1 MACHSRDAVGTPA
14 RPLGTIFRSPGYS
27 KLAARDAEATILI
40 ALLIIEIIIVQRDT
54 PRSGELISV

>member
-1 MACHSRDAVGTPA
+1 
-14 RPLGTIFRSPGYS
+14 
-27 KLAARDAEATILI
+27 LAARDAEATILI

>member
-1 MACHSRDAVGTPA
+1 MPA

-27 KLAARDAEATILI
+27 KLAARDAEATMLI